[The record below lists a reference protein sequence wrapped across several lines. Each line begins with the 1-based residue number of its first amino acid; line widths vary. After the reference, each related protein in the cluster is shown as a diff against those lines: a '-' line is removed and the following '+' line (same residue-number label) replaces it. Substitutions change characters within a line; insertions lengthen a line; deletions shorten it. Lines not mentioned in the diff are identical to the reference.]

1 MYYCYALNK
10 YTKSNFDLEVEEGSG
25 NKPYYSEHPTLIIAK
40 IFKTRYSTL
49 DRTHKEVY
57 KIKTDSDEEFKKL
70 EKSIIGIRSWD
81 KVKSLLYANSYVIEY
96 APVEG
101 RNGEYSLFAMRP
113 CNAKGKYQA
122 NGDFI
127 DELQLICV
135 IIKNLSKDDEPLLK
149 GKDSDDKFI
158 FTDKPKTI
166 VSKDTKEQAE
176 TPVNEVFSNPQSKEE
191 LREALIANQAQVGW
205 TGDYNNINVSAITD
219 MSNLFENLQAEN
231 GESFEENF
239 NGNISNWDVS
249 NVTNM
254 AYMFAEMVAFDCDLS
269 KWDVSNVEN
278 MQGMFYG
285 ASSFNNGG
293 KKMDWDTINVYDMR
307 YMFAYA
313 TKFQQSINKWD
324 LQETVETHGMFAGKG
339 PDVPAG
345 AYRGKLPNYLKDKN
359 IFADLFQE

>member
-1 MYYCYALNK
+1 MYCYSLKK
-10 YTKSNFDLEVEEGSG
+10 YTKTNFDTDSEESSGS
-25 NKPYYSEHPTLIIAK
+25 KPYYTEHPTVIIAK
-40 IFKTRYSTL
+40 ILKTRYAIT
-49 DRTHKEVY
+49 DKTHKEVY
-57 KIKTDSDEEFKKL
+57 KINTESDEEFKKL
-70 EKSIIGIRSWD
+70 EKSLVGIKSWD
-81 KVKSLLYANSYVIEY
+81 KVKNALYANSYVIEF

-101 RNGEYSLFAMRP
+101 KNDEYALFAIRP
-113 CNAKGKYQA
+113 CDVNGKYQA
-122 NGDFI
+122 KGNFI

-135 IIKNLSKDDEPLLK
+135 IIKNLSKKDAEILK
-149 GKDSDDKFI
+149 GNDSDDKFI
-158 FTDKPKTI
+158 ISDTPKAL
-166 VSKDTKEQAE
+166 VNKDTPEQKQSSSTE
-176 TPVNEVFSNPQSKEE
+176 SILKPQNKEE
-191 LREALIANQAQVGW
+191 LREALVATQAQVGW
-205 TGDYNNINVSAITD
+205 TGDYNSIDTSAITD

-239 NGNISNWDVS
+239 NGDISKWDVS

-254 AYMFAEMVAFDCDLS
+254 AYMFANMTAFDGDLS
-269 KWDVSNVEN
+269 QWNVSNVEN

-285 ASSFNNGG
+285 ATNFNNGG
-293 KKMDWDTINVYDMR
+293 KKIDWNTINVYDMR

-359 IFADLFQE
+359 IFTDLFEE